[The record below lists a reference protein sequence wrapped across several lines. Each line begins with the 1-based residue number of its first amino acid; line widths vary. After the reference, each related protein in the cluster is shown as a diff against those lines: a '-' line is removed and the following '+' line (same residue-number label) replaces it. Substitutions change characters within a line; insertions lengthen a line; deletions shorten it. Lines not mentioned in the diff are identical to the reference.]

1 MRMKRNKRE
10 TAEMGRGKRAKGMS
24 RRDFSRMAMLG
35 LAGGTLLP
43 GELLLNA
50 KAKGLPL
57 PEAPAQQGSGIPAP
71 AEAEVKEKV
80 SRILA
85 EFGDRLSEEQ
95 KRRMPGIVSDHVRM
109 LETVRA
115 ISLENPDAP
124 ATVLKLVDGRSEARP
139 ARRRKSANSARQQR

>member
-1 MRMKRNKRE
+1 MKRKGVGNGEAGREKR
-10 TAEMGRGKRAKGMS
+10 TKGLS

-43 GELLLNA
+43 AEFLLDA

-57 PEAPAQQGSGIPAP
+57 PGARPQEAGGLSAKAQ
-71 AEAEVKEKV
+71 AEVHEKV

-95 KRRMPGIVSDHVRM
+95 RRRMPGIVSDHVRM

-115 ISLENPDAP
+115 VSLENPDAP
-124 ATVLKLVDGRSEARP
+124 ATVLKLVDGRGAARGNGREKT
-139 ARRRKSANSARQQR
+139 ARGSRRR